1 MPGANQG
8 HIYYQLHILPIGAIL
23 GAIGFSFCIKRIN
36 YRFKKSN
43 HHIRKFTVFTSC
55 LLLIVIHVY
64 GYKLFFDYMYD
75 TSIRMPHTLEVS
87 DFINKEIPHEGF
99 IVINQPKSST
109 LPLTYYSQR
118 ASWDWRWNLSL
129 DELDEIEKLELLR
142 KRGAH
147 TFVAVDTS
155 YSKVV
160 HKLASPESELGL
172 YLQQNY
178 KLLKKTPNYI
188 IYSIN

>member
-1 MPGANQG
+1 
-8 HIYYQLHILPIGAIL
+8 
-23 GAIGFSFCIKRIN
+23 
-36 YRFKKSN
+36 
-43 HHIRKFTVFTSC
+43 
-55 LLLIVIHVY
+55 
-64 GYKLFFDYMYD
+64 MYD
-75 TSIRMPHTLEVS
+75 TSIRMPYTLEVS
-87 DFINKEIPHEGF
+87 EFINKEIPHEGF

-118 ASWDWRWNLSL
+118 ATWDWRWNLSL

-160 HKLASPESELGL
+160 YKLASPESELGL

-178 KLLKKTPNYI
+178 KLLKKTSNYI